1 MSRVFLN
8 CGIDYAGPIL
18 IKEGRGRGKRSVKAY
33 IAIFVCFVTR
43 ATHLELV
50 SDCTTEAFVNACK
63 RFMCRRGK
71 PKNINPT
78 MPVILRKGKRS

>member
-8 CGIDYAGPIL
+8 CGIDYAGLIH

-43 ATHLELV
+43 ATHSELV
-50 SDCTTEAFVNACK
+50 SDCTAEAFINACK
-63 RFMCRRGK
+63 RFMSRRGK
-71 PKNINPT
+71 PNNILCY
-78 MPVILRKGKRS
+78 VKQK